1 MSRFLILFSKFFGF
15 NPIYK
20 TLYGVFFL
28 HVFGTFPIDFA
39 ISIARTRRTLLCL
52 SIFFALVGS
61 SFWSIEKSIGADLP
75 ANIFRSLGFGGTS
88 GKEIV
93 PSKVSMYRPVPPTI
107 IGNLFCTT
115 VYCSAFSANILY
127 CATENWCLGFATSI
141 RWWGTLRISRFVIF
155 PVPRFNLV

>member
-93 PSKVSMYRPVPPTI
+93 PSKVSMYRPVPPKRSASDTASELLPEAVGPSTTI
-107 IGNLFCTT
+107 TFDFIS
-115 VYCSAFSANILY
+115 VLY
-127 CATENWCLGFATSI
+127 QRN
-141 RWWGTLRISRFVIF
+141 
-155 PVPRFNLV
+155 